1 MKNQPDFS
9 VLVGHKIK
17 NQPKIIPVYER
28 ITSRIQLSRLSR
40 SFELGGRSPRFS
52 DGLAGCRRPGAPST
66 HTLCGKRLALLYR
79 VGCSA
84 GRFNRLVGESMI
96 RKILGYGLT
105 LAVAVAGG
113 WIVWGEY
120 QHYTD
125 DPWTRD
131 GQVRA
136 NVVGI
141 APRVP
146 GPIIR
151 IAVIDNQQVKQ
162 GDLLF
167 EIDPADYHA
176 AVEQAKAQVLAAKAA
191 STQRKQELDRQTALL
206 QKKVNAPQEYQDAQD
221 NYDSAQ
227 ANLAAAKA
235 NLLTSELKLSYTKVY
250 ASVNGEVTNLD
261 ISEGAYAS
269 AGQQVMALVDRD
281 SYWIAAYFKETQLR
295 HISAGDTV
303 IISLMGNEDL
313 PFKGTVCSVGWG
325 IFVTDGSSGQG
336 TALLPSVSPTIDW
349 VRLPQRFPVRI
360 QVDSSAPTELRIG
373 QTVSVAISHGSQS
386 AALRL

>member
-1 MKNQPDFS
+1 MIK
-9 VLVGHKIK
+9 KI
-17 NQPKIIPVYER
+17 
-28 ITSRIQLSRLSR
+28 
-40 SFELGGRSPRFS
+40 
-52 DGLAGCRRPGAPST
+52 
-66 HTLCGKRLALLYR
+66 
-79 VGCSA
+79 
-84 GRFNRLVGESMI
+84 
-96 RKILGYGLT
+96 GYGLT
-105 LAVAVAGG
+105 VAVAAAGT
-113 WIVWGEY
+113 WIVWSEY
-120 QHYTD
+120 QRYTD

-151 IAVIDNQQVKQ
+151 IAVIDNQQVKR

-176 AVEQAKAQVLAAKAA
+176 AVEQAKAQVLAAQAA
-191 STQRKQELDRQTALL
+191 LTQRQQELDRQTELF
-206 QKKVNAPQEYQDAQD
+206 QKKVNALKDYQDAQD
-221 NYDSAQ
+221 NCDTAK

-235 NLLTSELKLSYTKVY
+235 NLLTSELRLSYTKIY
-250 ASVNGEVTNLD
+250 ATVNGEVTNLVV
-261 ISEGAYAS
+261 SEGAYAS
-269 AGQQVMALVDRD
+269 TGEQIMALVDRD

-295 HISAGDTV
+295 HISKGDTA

-313 PFKGTVCSVGWG
+313 PFTGTVRSVGWG
-325 IFVTDGSSGQG
+325 IFVTDGSAGQG

-360 QVDSSAPTELRIG
+360 QVYNSGRTELRMG
-373 QTVSVAISHGSQS
+373 QTASVTISHGARTENSNITFN
-386 AALRL
+386 

>member
-1 MKNQPDFS
+1 M
-9 VLVGHKIK
+9 IK
-17 NQPKIIPVYER
+17 
-28 ITSRIQLSRLSR
+28 
-40 SFELGGRSPRFS
+40 
-52 DGLAGCRRPGAPST
+52 
-66 HTLCGKRLALLYR
+66 
-79 VGCSA
+79 
-84 GRFNRLVGESMI
+84 
-96 RKILGYGLT
+96 KILGYGVT
-105 LAVAVAGG
+105 LAVAAAAGCII
-113 WIVWGEY
+113 WVEY
-120 QHYTD
+120 EHYTH

-141 APRVP
+141 APRIS

-151 IAVIDNQQVKQ
+151 IGVADNQHVKR

-167 EIDPADYHA
+167 EIDPADFQA
-176 AVEQAKAQVLAAKAA
+176 AVEQAKAQVMAAQAA
-191 STQRKQELDRQTALL
+191 LTQRKQELERQTALF
-206 QKKVNAPQEYQDAQD
+206 QKKVNALQDYQDAQD

-235 NLLTSELKLSYTKVY
+235 NLLTDALKLSYTKVY

-261 ISEGAYAS
+261 ISEGAYAL
-269 AGQQVMALVDRD
+269 AGQQVMALVDTD

-295 HISAGDTV
+295 HISSGDTA

-313 PFKGTVCSVGWG
+313 PFRGTVRSMGWG
-325 IFVTDGSSGQG
+325 IFVTDGSSGQS

-360 QVDSSAPTELRIG
+360 QVDGSAPIELRIG
-373 QTVSVAISHGSQS
+373 QTVSVAISHGPQS
-386 AALRL
+386 AAFHNRLTSIGFGRLPTHSDR